1 MGYSKDFN
9 SMETTKKGI
18 QGEEAIEKFLVN
30 QKSFDIISHPGEYH
44 FVDYHLK
51 HDGNVVAVADSKN
64 KDYMFKRPAQGYN
77 LSHIVSY
84 ISEASRLRVPALII
98 CQDSA
103 LKRVYSIELFNAL
116 KRHGNR
122 MLIRMGKDIHT
133 KVNILQV
140 EIPLELHGKIAD
152 LSQISADIQHVDLS
166 RYDEGNKPGDILPM
180 FQCSSTS
187 AMLTATKEGV
197 PYPYCVEDGTQS
209 LIGIPGRVIEP
220 LEVIEMLPKAHYGSV
235 ALQQEFQGL
244 LSEAKKRYN

>member
-18 QGEEAIEKFLVN
+18 QGEEIIEKFLVN
-30 QKSFDIISHPGEYH
+30 KKSFDIISHPDEYH
-44 FVDYHLK
+44 CVDYHLK
-51 HDGNVVAVADSKN
+51 YDGDVVAVADSKN
-64 KDYMFKRPAQGYN
+64 KEYMFKRPAQGYN

-84 ISEASRLRVPALII
+84 ISEASRLRVPALIM

-103 LKRVYSIELFNAL
+103 LKKVYTVELFNAL
-116 KRHGNR
+116 KRHGNK

-133 KVNILQV
+133 MDNVLQV

-152 LSQISADIQHVDLS
+152 LSEISPDIRNVNLS
-166 RYDEGNKPGDILPM
+166 RYEEGNKPGDIIPM

-187 AMLTATKEGV
+187 AILTATKEGV

-209 LIGIPGRVIEP
+209 LIGIPGRVVEP
-220 LEVIEMLPKAHYGSV
+220 LEVIEMLPNAHYGSV
-235 ALQQEFQGL
+235 ALQQEFEVL
-244 LSEAKKRYN
+244 MKEVKKRYS